1 MNLDPQWIVGF
12 VDGEGCFFVGI
23 NRQPAMKVGFQ
34 VLPEFVV
41 VQHVRDVQLLHALKA
56 RFGCGSVIRNHG
68 DRWAY
73 RARGQTNLMNK
84 ILPFFEKHKL
94 KSRKRQE
101 FESFR
106 RVVLMIEEKKHLT
119 INGLEEV
126 RTVVGRM
133 NNARTWDLQP
143 NNPKIESSPG

>member
-23 NRQPAMKVGFQ
+23 NRQPTMKVGFQ

-56 RFGCGSVIRNHG
+56 RFGCGLVTRNHG

-73 RARGQTNLMNK
+73 KARGQANLMNK
-84 ILPFFEKHKL
+84 ILPFFDKL

-106 RVVLMIEEKKHLT
+106 RVILMIEDKKHLT
-119 INGLEEV
+119 LEGLEEI
-126 RTVVGRM
+126 RTIVGRM
-133 NNARTWDLQP
+133 NNARPWDLEP
-143 NNPKIESSPG
+143 TNPKIESSPG